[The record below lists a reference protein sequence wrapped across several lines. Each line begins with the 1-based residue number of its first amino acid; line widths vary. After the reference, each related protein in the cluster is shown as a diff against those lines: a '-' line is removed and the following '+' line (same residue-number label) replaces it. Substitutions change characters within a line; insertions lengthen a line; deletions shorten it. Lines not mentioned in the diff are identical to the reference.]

1 LIAYCLTSS
10 VQYCRYIRDQ
20 NKFNDIYEIYKKN
33 EGSDGSKGSKFTT
46 EKVLG
51 SDDKFSLLEQLQ
63 GAYSIYFDTYKRSL

>member
-1 LIAYCLTSS
+1 MIYMK
-10 VQYCRYIRDQ
+10 YI
-20 NKFNDIYEIYKKN
+20 KKN

-51 SDDKFSLLEQLQ
+51 SDDTFSLLEQLQ